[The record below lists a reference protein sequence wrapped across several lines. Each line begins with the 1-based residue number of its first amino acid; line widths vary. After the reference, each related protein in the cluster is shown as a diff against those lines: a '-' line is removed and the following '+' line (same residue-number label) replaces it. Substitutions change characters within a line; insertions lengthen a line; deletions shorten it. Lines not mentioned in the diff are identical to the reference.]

1 MLSVR
6 PIMPG
11 EDALSV
17 LPMPGGGRVMRIIT
31 DGGGGLVTCIMTAVV
46 KRGRV
51 RIPWEGFHCHAE
63 TTQQSA
69 SSVPTRW
76 Y

>member
-1 MLSVR
+1 
-6 PIMPG
+6 
-11 EDALSV
+11 
-17 LPMPGGGRVMRIIT
+17 MRIIT
-31 DGGGGLVTCIMTAVV
+31 DGGGGLVTRIMTAVV

-51 RIPWEGFHCHAE
+51 MIACGRVRIAWEGFHCHAE

-69 SSVPTRW
+69 LSVPTTW